1 MDAHTGSRP
10 SAPTSCVRRPSLE
23 GISETQS
30 GSSTSGSAQARPHS
44 SSGSSIDSSWNWNQ
58 AQTADGRTYYFN
70 EKKQVKWKLSLEEKM
85 KMLQTLELSF
95 RKMEGFMYK
104 RAPRHTD
111 SDKPSIFRLMTPHKS
126 LFKRRYF
133 VLEPSQKTL
142 FYYPDS
148 SKAPL
153 LGTVD
158 LTSVTAVSTNVKD
171 KSDLTQL
178 PTEYV
183 LNVTTLNRV
192 WTFVCNTGEEQAA
205 WNQCMQLMIFQNTQL
220 LQPQYGTT
228 MNLISP
234 HAASTPPPGEN
245 KSAIVRSVKGK
256 NSRVSTNESIAA
268 KIAHT
273 LARKTENGPDVDT
286 MFEKDIQKLQKKNK
300 RGR

>member
-1 MDAHTGSRP
+1 VKYFHL
-10 SAPTSCVRRPSLE
+10 VLRRCNIRVVL
-23 GISETQS
+23 
-30 GSSTSGSAQARPHS
+30 A
-44 SSGSSIDSSWNWNQ
+44 
-58 AQTADGRTYYFN
+58 
-70 EKKQVKWKLSLEEKM
+70 L
-85 KMLQTLELSF
+85 
-95 RKMEGFMYK
+95 
-104 RAPRHTD
+104 
-111 SDKPSIFRLMTPHKS
+111 IFRSSRHIN
-126 LFKRRYF
+126 
-133 VLEPSQKTL
+133 SQKTL

-158 LTSVTAVSTNVKD
+158 LTNVTAVSTNVKD
-171 KSDLTQL
+171 KSDMTQL

-220 LQPQYGTT
+220 LQPQYGST

-234 HAASTPPPGEN
+234 LAPSTPPPGEK
-245 KSAIVRSVKGK
+245 KSSILRSVKGK

-273 LARKTENGPDVDT
+273 LARKTQNGPNVDVI
-286 MFEKDIQKLQKKNK
+286 FEKDIQSTKKNK